1 MGDFMK
7 ILGVCGSPREGNTL
21 FLLKKALET
30 CGEFGVETEL
40 VHVGQL
46 KVAPCSACAGCKDT
60 GNCVQMDDMTP
71 LYDKIRGADGIIL
84 ASPVYLGGVSAQ
96 MKAFMDR
103 TRALRGKFELRNKV
117 GAGISVGGFRN
128 GGQETTL
135 QQIFNFFLI
144 HNSIIVADEITSHY
158 GGVGHGYNVGDCNND
173 EYGIKTS
180 QNTAKNLVKVIKM
193 IKGETKEELKT
204 W

>member
-1 MGDFMK
+1 MK

-30 CGEFGVETEL
+30 CKELGVETEL
-40 VHVGQL
+40 VHVGRL
-46 KVAPCSACAGCKDT
+46 KVAPCKACGGCKDT
-60 GNCVQMDDMTP
+60 GICVQKDDMTP

-144 HNSIIVADEITSHY
+144 HNSIVVADETTSHY
-158 GGVGHGYNVGDCNND
+158 GGVGFGYNIGDSDKD

-180 QNTAKNLVKVIKM
+180 QNTAKNMIKVIKL
-193 IKGETKEELKT
+193 IKGEAKEEIKS

>member
-1 MGDFMK
+1 MK
-7 ILGVCGSPREGNTL
+7 ILGVCGSPREGNSL

-30 CGEFGVETEL
+30 CKELGVETEL
-40 VHVGQL
+40 VHVGLL
-46 KVAPCSACAGCKDT
+46 KVAPCKACGGCKDT
-60 GNCVQMDDMTP
+60 GICVQKDDMTP

-135 QQIFNFFLI
+135 QQIMNFFLI
-144 HNSIIVADEITSHY
+144 HNSIVVADEVTSHY
-158 GGVGHGYNVGDCNND
+158 GGVGFGYNIGDSDKD

-180 QNTAKNLVKVIKM
+180 QNTAKNMVKVLKL
-193 IKGETKEELKT
+193 IKGEAKEEIKS